1 MARLVLS
8 VLGLSASQSQSGA
21 YALILQED
29 ASGSRIPIIIGSAE
43 AQSIAIA
50 LEGLKPPRPLT
61 HDLFVNLSQVHNISL
76 LEVEINK
83 VEEGVFYAQLVLK
96 SEKGTIK
103 MDARTSDAIAL
114 AIRFQ
119 SPIYVT
125 KEVLKKAGIILEEK
139 PKITNIDNKKEQSSP
154 KEEINKLK
162 NLLSKSIKEEDYEQA
177 AIIKEKIAKIEG
189 SK

>member
-1 MARLVLS
+1 MGRLVLS

-29 ASGSRIPIIIGSAE
+29 SSGSRIPIIIGSAE
-43 AQSIAIA
+43 AQAIAIA

-61 HDLFVNLSQVHNISL
+61 HDLFVNLAQVHNISL
-76 LEVEINK
+76 IEVEINK

-125 KEVLKKAGIILEEK
+125 NKVLKKAGIILEEK
-139 PKITNIDNKKEQSSP
+139 DIKSKLEKKDYSAT
-154 KEEINKLK
+154 EEIQKL
-162 NLLSKSIKEEDYEQA
+162 NVLLAKAIENENYEEA
-177 AIIKEKIAKIEG
+177 AIIKEKIAKIKG
-189 SK
+189 SI